1 MRYSHFI
8 QCFLLFTAL
17 FYLLSVDPFH
27 SHPQTFASEGR
38 PARKYLDTSFSNPE
52 HEYHRVKD
60 HKQEISSNT
69 HEYEKSIDGA
79 DELVYHIDY
88 NGPKTH
94 PNPPDHP

>member
-1 MRYSHFI
+1 MDSATLTYGYSKM
-8 QCFLLFTAL
+8 Q
-17 FYLLSVDPFH
+17 
-27 SHPQTFASEGR
+27 
-38 PARKYLDTSFSNPE
+38 
-52 HEYHRVKD
+52 D

>member
-1 MRYSHFI
+1 MNITESRYAKLI
-8 QCFLLFTAL
+8 L
-17 FYLLSVDPFH
+17 
-27 SHPQTFASEGR
+27 
-38 PARKYLDTSFSNPE
+38 TSLILAFGMDSATLT
-52 HEYHRVKD
+52 YGYSKMQD